1 MSDRFELLNMTL
13 IRIAHPQQLSR
24 GIHSPLVPLTGSNEH
39 TAAICSTYSFR
50 RIELETRTDDVRAT
64 LCICVLRLACLRN
77 TLTSHRVTA
86 VKQTTMLRGS
96 SSGQRQAASTS
107 ALAKIDKKSWR
118 ASRDLTRGL
127 NKCYKHNQV
136 RSTVSSIWQAC
147 WPGCYPKPAELTA
160 ACLHILSCLLQ
171 VPAQATASLKQCVE
185 DYEPRLEALLAELQ
199 ALPVPTPADRDALQV
214 TVIAQ
219 ESLQQVFPSKSVLRQ
234 APPAA
239 ICCCALH
246 HDITPAAIFDRR
258 PVKG

>member
-1 MSDRFELLNMTL
+1 MTL

-24 GIHSPLVPLTGSNEH
+24 EFHSPLVPLTGSNEH

-77 TLTSHRVTA
+77 TESLTSHRVTA

-107 ALAKIDKKSWR
+107 ALAKIDKKSLR

-136 RSTVSSIWQAC
+136 WSTVSSIWQAC

-171 VPAQATASLKQCVE
+171 VPAQATASLNQYVE
-185 DYEPRLEALLAELQ
+185 DYEPRLEALSAELQ
-199 ALPVPTPADRDALQV
+199 ALLVPTPADRDALQV

-219 ESLQQVFPSKSVLRQ
+219 ESLQQVFPSKSLLRQ
-234 APPAA
+234 APSAA
-239 ICCCALH
+239 QSFVALCIMTSLRLQSLTG
-246 HDITPAAIFDRR
+246 DP
-258 PVKG
+258 